1 MKWFK
6 NFIVKL
12 FGGIKVI
19 SKKDLQTLIN
29 TGDKWIDKIDTDKNG
44 YIDIKELI
52 NFIKKGSN

>member
-29 TGDKWIDKIDTDKNG
+29 TSDKWIDKIDTDKNG

-52 NFIKKGSN
+52 NFIKKR

>member
-19 SKKDLQTLIN
+19 SKKDLIQLIDSGN
-29 TGDKWIDKIDTDKNG
+29 TWIDKLDTDKNG
-44 YIDIKELI
+44 YIDIKEI
-52 NFIKKGSN
+52 YEYIKGKK